1 MTIVAKKIHDHLKQA
16 KDVLI
21 VSHKNPDG
29 DTLASASALMQYLR
43 QLNIKHTAFCA
54 TPISQNLAFLPH
66 LEYFITDS
74 ALLHQRRFDTVIVVD
89 AGDLLYAGVQE
100 YFQKLAY
107 SPVII
112 NIDHHRTNELYGHHN
127 LVLPDAASTTEV
139 LHFYFKINNIKLD
152 KHLATCLL
160 TGIVTDTNNFSNPAT
175 TARSLKTAS
184 ELLRAGANLR
194 LIQGWTLKNKTL
206 GGLKIWGKVLSR
218 LQKNNEYDVVSTV
231 LIPEDIADNKK
242 DVSNEE
248 VEGLSNFLNN
258 LGEGKIVLLLKD
270 KGDGIIKAS
279 LRTTDPLTD
288 VSILAQYFGGGGH
301 AKAAGFS
308 IPGKILQTAT
318 GWQVI

>member
-1 MTIVAKKIHDHLKQA
+1 MNIVAKKIHDHLQQA
-16 KDVLI
+16 NEVLI

-43 QLNIKHTAFCA
+43 QLNVKHTAFCA

-66 LEYFITDS
+66 LEYFVTDS
-74 ALLHQRRFDTVIVVD
+74 VLLYQRRFDTIIVVD

-100 YFQKLAY
+100 HFQKLPY
-107 SPVII
+107 SPIII
-112 NIDHHRTNELYGHHN
+112 NIDHHCTNELYGHYN
-127 LVLPDAASTTEV
+127 LVLPEAASTTEV
-139 LHFYFKINNIKLD
+139 LHFYFKINGIKLD

-206 GGLKIWGKVLSR
+206 RGLKIWGKVLSR
-218 LQKNNEYDVVSTV
+218 LQKNSDYDVVSTV
-231 LIPEDIADNKK
+231 LIPADIADNKK
-242 DVSNEE
+242 DVTNEE
-248 VEGLSNFLNN
+248 AEGLSNFLNN

-270 KGDGIIKAS
+270 RGDGIIKAS
-279 LRTTDPLTD
+279 LRTTDPATD
-288 VSILAQYFGGGGH
+288 VSVLAKYFNGGGH

-308 IPGKILQTAT
+308 IPGRIIQTET